1 MFEQRK
7 MRDKGCKVRKTKKK
21 REGFSIRVVCARNQS
36 GWSGFHR
43 VEF

>member
-1 MFEQRK
+1 MK
-7 MRDKGCKVRKTKKK
+7 NKGCKVRKTKK
-21 REGFSIRVVCARNQS
+21 EGFSTRVVCACNQS

>member
-21 REGFSIRVVCARNQS
+21 EGFSIRVVCARNQS
-36 GWSGFHR
+36 GWTGFHR